1 MENKIVFSY
10 DEKKG
15 LVHIKKDNY
24 IKMSEIELDNLCN
37 KLFKDNYH
45 VEYVNEGVV
54 ITRK

>member
-1 MENKIVFSY
+1 MENKIIFSY

-15 LVHIKKDNY
+15 LVHIKKDDY
-24 IKMSEIELDNLCN
+24 IKISEIELDNLCN

-45 VEYVNEGVV
+45 VKYVNEGVV